1 MKPDDAA
8 SSLYNDK
15 DNDECK
21 QVNMYITKRYRTRLW
36 LVHDSLMSNTYE
48 LISPMQQVLSSNH
61 IILIRSDK

>member
-21 QVNMYITKRYRTRLW
+21 QVNITKRYRTKIW
-36 LVHDSLMSNTYE
+36 LAHDSLMSNTYE
-48 LISPMQQVLSSNH
+48 LISPMQQVLSSNNN
-61 IILIRSDK
+61 ISY